1 MRVPTTTAPG
11 PVATSRSGTRQQ
23 GPVGAESN
31 RNWTNNLGPST
42 TVFVMTHYP
51 RPTIDFANGTS
62 FHFVDGAPEEVLALA
77 REAAGGKDVRIG
89 GGPTTVREFLSVG
102 LVDVM
107 QVVLVPLVL
116 GRGVSLW
123 EGLEGLEDGYDV
135 ESIPSAPTGVMN
147 LIFRRKA

>member
-1 MRVPTTTAPG
+1 MGR
-11 PVATSRSGTRQQ
+11 RK
-23 GPVGAESN
+23 
-31 RNWTNNLGPST
+31 LGPQTGPWTDDEWCGWWGDEPPFET

-62 FHFVDGAPEEVLALA
+62 FHVVDGTPEEVRALA

-107 QVVLVPLVL
+107 QVVPRADRP
-116 GRGVSLW
+116 GSRGVAV
-123 EGLEGLEDGYDV
+123 GG
-135 ESIPSAPTGVMN
+135 T
-147 LIFRRKA
+147 RRPRRR

>member
-1 MRVPTTTAPG
+1 MGRRKFG
-11 PVATSRSGTRQQ
+11 PQT
-23 GPVGAESN
+23 GP
-31 RNWTNNLGPST
+31 WTDDEWCGWWGDEPPFET

-62 FHFVDGAPEEVLALA
+62 FHLVDGPPEEVLALA
-77 REAAGGKDVRIG
+77 REAAGGKDVQIG

-116 GRGVSLW
+116 GRGVRCG
-123 EGLEGLEDGYDV
+123 EGLEGLEDRYDV
-135 ESIPSAPTGVMN
+135 ESIASATTGVMH

>member
-1 MRVPTTTAPG
+1 VRRVGGVFGRADDLPP
-11 PVATSRSGTRQQ
+11 
-23 GPVGAESN
+23 AE
-31 RNWTNNLGPST
+31 LL
-42 TVFVMTHYP
+42 
-51 RPTIDFANGTS
+51 ANGTS
-62 FHFVDGAPEEVLALA
+62 FHVVDGTPEEVLALA

-107 QVVLVPLVL
+107 QVVLVPSIVL

-123 EGLEGLEDGYDV
+123 EGLEGLEDGDDV
-135 ESIPSAPTGVMN
+135 ESIPSATTGVMH